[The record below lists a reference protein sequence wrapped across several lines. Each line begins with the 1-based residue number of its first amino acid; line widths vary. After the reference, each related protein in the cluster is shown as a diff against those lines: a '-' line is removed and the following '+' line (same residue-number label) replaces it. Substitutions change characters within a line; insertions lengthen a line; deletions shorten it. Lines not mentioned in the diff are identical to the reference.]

1 MKYCWFLLPL
11 SFFICYNFIEMN
23 IQAIS
28 NAIVKRRKML
38 SVSQKELADLAGV
51 SLHSIINLES
61 GRGNPT
67 LQLLLTVVEVLGMKM
82 QLEVKDVLRQM
93 GDSDD

>member
-1 MKYCWFLLPL
+1 
-11 SFFICYNFIEMN
+11 MN

-28 NAIVKRRKML
+28 DAIIKRRKML

-67 LQLLLTVVEVLGMKM
+67 LQLLLTVMEVLGMEV
-82 QLEVKDVLRQM
+82 QLAVKDVLSQT
-93 GDSDD
+93 GDRDD

>member
-1 MKYCWFLLPL
+1 
-11 SFFICYNFIEMN
+11 MN

-28 NAIVKRRKML
+28 DAIIKRRKML

-67 LQLLLTVVEVLGMKM
+67 LQLLLTVVEVLGMEV
-82 QLEVKDVLRQM
+82 QLTVKDVLSQTGVR
-93 GDSDD
+93 DD

>member
-1 MKYCWFLLPL
+1 
-11 SFFICYNFIEMN
+11 MN

-28 NAIVKRRKML
+28 NVIVKRRKML

-82 QLEVKDVLRQM
+82 QLEVKDVLSQT
-93 GDSDD
+93 GNSDD

>member
-1 MKYCWFLLPL
+1 
-11 SFFICYNFIEMN
+11 
-23 IQAIS
+23 
-28 NAIVKRRKML
+28 ML

-61 GRGNPT
+61 GKGNPT
-67 LQLLLTVVEVLGMKM
+67 LQLLLTVLEVLGMEV
-82 QLEVKDVLRQM
+82 QLAVKDVLSQT

>member
-1 MKYCWFLLPL
+1 
-11 SFFICYNFIEMN
+11 MN

-28 NAIVKRRKML
+28 DAIIKRRKML

-67 LQLLLTVVEVLGMKM
+67 LQLLLTVMEVLGMEV
-82 QLEVKDVLRQM
+82 QLAVKDVLSQT

>member
-1 MKYCWFLLPL
+1 
-11 SFFICYNFIEMN
+11 MN
-23 IQAIS
+23 IQTIS

-82 QLEVKDVLRQM
+82 RLEVKDVLSQT

>member
-1 MKYCWFLLPL
+1 
-11 SFFICYNFIEMN
+11 MN

-28 NAIVKRRKML
+28 DAIIKRRKTL

-67 LQLLLTVVEVLGMKM
+67 LQLLLTVMEVLGMEV
-82 QLEVKDVLRQM
+82 QLAVKDVLSQT
-93 GDSDD
+93 GDRDD

>member
-1 MKYCWFLLPL
+1 
-11 SFFICYNFIEMN
+11 MN

-28 NAIVKRRKML
+28 DAIVKRRKML

-61 GRGNPT
+61 GKENPT
-67 LQLLLTVVEVLGMKM
+67 LQLLLAVLEVLGMEV
-82 QLEVKDVLRQM
+82 QLTVKDVLSQT

>member
-1 MKYCWFLLPL
+1 
-11 SFFICYNFIEMN
+11 
-23 IQAIS
+23 
-28 NAIVKRRKML
+28 ML

-67 LQLLLTVVEVLGMKM
+67 LQLLLTVMEVLGMEV
-82 QLEVKDVLRQM
+82 QLAVKDVLSQT
-93 GDSDD
+93 GDRDD

>member
-1 MKYCWFLLPL
+1 
-11 SFFICYNFIEMN
+11 MN

-38 SVSQKELADLAGV
+38 SVSQKELADLADV

-82 QLEVKDVLRQM
+82 QLEVKDVLRQT

>member
-1 MKYCWFLLPL
+1 
-11 SFFICYNFIEMN
+11 MN

-82 QLEVKDVLRQM
+82 QLEVKDVLSQT
-93 GDSDD
+93 GDGDD

>member
-1 MKYCWFLLPL
+1 
-11 SFFICYNFIEMN
+11 MN

-61 GRGNPT
+61 GKGNPT
-67 LQLLLTVVEVLGMKM
+67 LQLLLTVLEVLGMEV
-82 QLEVKDVLRQM
+82 QLAVKDVLSQT

>member
-1 MKYCWFLLPL
+1 
-11 SFFICYNFIEMN
+11 MN

-28 NAIVKRRKML
+28 DVIVKRRKML
-38 SVSQKELADLAGV
+38 SVSQKELADLADV

-82 QLEVKDVLRQM
+82 QLEVKDVLNQT

>member
-1 MKYCWFLLPL
+1 
-11 SFFICYNFIEMN
+11 MN

-28 NAIVKRRKML
+28 NAIIKRRKML

-67 LQLLLTVVEVLGMKM
+67 LQLLLTVMEVLGMEV
-82 QLEVKDVLRQM
+82 QLAVKDVLSQT
-93 GDSDD
+93 GDRDD

>member
-1 MKYCWFLLPL
+1 
-11 SFFICYNFIEMN
+11 MN

-28 NAIVKRRKML
+28 NTIVKRRKML

-82 QLEVKDVLRQM
+82 QLEVKDVLSQT

>member
-1 MKYCWFLLPL
+1 
-11 SFFICYNFIEMN
+11 MN

-28 NAIVKRRKML
+28 NVIVKRRKML

-67 LQLLLTVVEVLGMKM
+67 LQLLLMVVEVLGMKM
-82 QLEVKDVLRQM
+82 QLEVKDVLNQT

>member
-1 MKYCWFLLPL
+1 
-11 SFFICYNFIEMN
+11 MN
-23 IQAIS
+23 IRAIS
-28 NAIVKRRKML
+28 DAIIKRRKML

-67 LQLLLTVVEVLGMKM
+67 LQLLLTVMEVLGMEV
-82 QLEVKDVLRQM
+82 QLAVKDVLSQTGVR
-93 GDSDD
+93 DD

>member
-1 MKYCWFLLPL
+1 
-11 SFFICYNFIEMN
+11 MN

-67 LQLLLTVVEVLGMKM
+67 LQLLLTVMEVLGMKM
-82 QLEVKDVLRQM
+82 QLEVKDVLSQA

>member
-1 MKYCWFLLPL
+1 
-11 SFFICYNFIEMN
+11 MN

-28 NAIVKRRKML
+28 NVIVKRRKML

-82 QLEVKDVLRQM
+82 QLEVKDVLSQT

>member
-1 MKYCWFLLPL
+1 
-11 SFFICYNFIEMN
+11 MN

-82 QLEVKDVLRQM
+82 QLEVKDVLSQT
-93 GDSDD
+93 GDIDD

>member
-1 MKYCWFLLPL
+1 
-11 SFFICYNFIEMN
+11 MN

-28 NAIVKRRKML
+28 DAIIKRRKML

-67 LQLLLTVVEVLGMKM
+67 LQLLLTVMEVLGMEV
-82 QLEVKDVLRQM
+82 QLTVKDVLSQTGVR
-93 GDSDD
+93 DD

>member
-1 MKYCWFLLPL
+1 
-11 SFFICYNFIEMN
+11 MN

-28 NAIVKRRKML
+28 DAIIKRRKML

-67 LQLLLTVVEVLGMKM
+67 LQLLLTVMEVLGMEV
-82 QLEVKDVLRQM
+82 QLAVKDVLSQTGVR
-93 GDSDD
+93 DD

>member
-1 MKYCWFLLPL
+1 
-11 SFFICYNFIEMN
+11 MN

-28 NAIVKRRKML
+28 NVIVKRRKML

-82 QLEVKDVLRQM
+82 QLEVKDVFESN
-93 GDSDD
+93 GG

>member
-1 MKYCWFLLPL
+1 
-11 SFFICYNFIEMN
+11 MN

-28 NAIVKRRKML
+28 NAIIKRRKML

-61 GRGNPT
+61 GKGNPT
-67 LQLLLTVVEVLGMKM
+67 LQLLLTVLEVLGMEV
-82 QLEVKDVLRQM
+82 QLAVKDVLSQT

>member
-1 MKYCWFLLPL
+1 
-11 SFFICYNFIEMN
+11 MN

-67 LQLLLTVVEVLGMKM
+67 LQLLLTVVEVLGMNM
-82 QLEVKDVLRQM
+82 QLEVKDVLSQT

>member
-1 MKYCWFLLPL
+1 
-11 SFFICYNFIEMN
+11 MN

-28 NAIVKRRKML
+28 DAIIKRRKML

-67 LQLLLTVVEVLGMKM
+67 LQLLLTVMEVLGMEM
-82 QLEVKDVLRQM
+82 QLAVKDVLSQKV
-93 GDSDD
+93 DCDA

>member
-1 MKYCWFLLPL
+1 
-11 SFFICYNFIEMN
+11 MN

-28 NAIVKRRKML
+28 DAIIKRRKML

-67 LQLLLTVVEVLGMKM
+67 LQLLLTVMEVLGMEV
-82 QLEVKDVLRQM
+82 QLTVKDVLSQT
-93 GDSDD
+93 GDRDD

>member
-1 MKYCWFLLPL
+1 
-11 SFFICYNFIEMN
+11 MN

>member
-1 MKYCWFLLPL
+1 
-11 SFFICYNFIEMN
+11 MN

-67 LQLLLTVVEVLGMKM
+67 LQLLLTVMEVLGMEV
-82 QLEVKDVLRQM
+82 QLAVKDVLSQT
-93 GDSDD
+93 GDRDD

>member
-1 MKYCWFLLPL
+1 
-11 SFFICYNFIEMN
+11 MN

-28 NAIVKRRKML
+28 DAIVKRRKML

-61 GRGNPT
+61 GKENPT
-67 LQLLLTVVEVLGMKM
+67 LQLLLAVLEVLGMEV
-82 QLEVKDVLRQM
+82 QLTVKDVLTQRRNTN
-93 GDSDD
+93 D

>member
-1 MKYCWFLLPL
+1 MYDLL
-11 SFFICYNFIEMN
+11 CYNFIEMN

-28 NAIVKRRKML
+28 DAIIKRRKML

-67 LQLLLTVVEVLGMKM
+67 LQLLLTVMEVLGMEV
-82 QLEVKDVLRQM
+82 QLAVKDVLSQT
-93 GDSDD
+93 GDRDD

>member
-1 MKYCWFLLPL
+1 
-11 SFFICYNFIEMN
+11 MN

-82 QLEVKDVLRQM
+82 RLEVKDVLSQT

>member
-1 MKYCWFLLPL
+1 
-11 SFFICYNFIEMN
+11 MN

-28 NAIVKRRKML
+28 NAIIKRRKML

-82 QLEVKDVLRQM
+82 QLEVKDVLSQT

>member
-1 MKYCWFLLPL
+1 
-11 SFFICYNFIEMN
+11 MN

-28 NAIVKRRKML
+28 DAIIKRRKML

-67 LQLLLTVVEVLGMKM
+67 LQLLLTVMEVLGMEV
-82 QLEVKDVLRQM
+82 QLAVKDVLSQTEDRD
-93 GDSDD
+93 G

>member
-1 MKYCWFLLPL
+1 
-11 SFFICYNFIEMN
+11 MN

-82 QLEVKDVLRQM
+82 QLEVKDVLSQA

>member
-1 MKYCWFLLPL
+1 
-11 SFFICYNFIEMN
+11 MN

-82 QLEVKDVLRQM
+82 QLEVKDVLSQT

>member
-1 MKYCWFLLPL
+1 
-11 SFFICYNFIEMN
+11 MN

-61 GRGNPT
+61 GKGNPT
-67 LQLLLTVVEVLGMKM
+67 LQLLLTVLEVVGMEV
-82 QLEVKDVLRQM
+82 QLAVKDVLSQT